1 MLCQCRRLAPREVGG
16 CEGLDAQTPKV
27 ITNSIGMEL
36 VLIPNGSFLM
46 GSPADDTGRSIKETQ
61 HEVSISRD
69 YYLGATEVTQAQYA
83 KVMGKNPSYFQG
95 EMIQGD
101 SSNHPVEMIAWEDAV
116 EFCRRLSERPAEKAA
131 GRVYRLPTET
141 EWGICLPCRS

>member
-1 MLCQCRRLAPREVGG
+1 
-16 CEGLDAQTPKV
+16 
-27 ITNSIGMEL
+27 
-36 VLIPNGSFLM
+36 M